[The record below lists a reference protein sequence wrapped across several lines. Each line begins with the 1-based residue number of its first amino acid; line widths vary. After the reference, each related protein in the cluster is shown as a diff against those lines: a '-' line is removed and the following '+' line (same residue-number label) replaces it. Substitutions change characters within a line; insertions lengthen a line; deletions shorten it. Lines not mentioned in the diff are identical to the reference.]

1 MKIYLKIFSW
11 KNILKKCLYNI
22 MMNISLMNDLM
33 KNMLGFMK
41 MNEANLA
48 HNMICELDVMLLV
61 VMKCFSENV
70 MLLVVMKCYEMNGGR
85 KMEKG
90 QGVP

>member
-1 MKIYLKIFSW
+1 
-11 KNILKKCLYNI
+11 
-22 MMNISLMNDLM
+22 MNISLMNDLM

-90 QGVP
+90 RGLW

>member
-1 MKIYLKIFSW
+1 
-11 KNILKKCLYNI
+11 
-22 MMNISLMNDLM
+22 MNDLM

-41 MNEANLA
+41 MNEGGEM
-48 HNMICELDVMLLV
+48 NMMKMMLMTL
-61 VMKCFSENV
+61 MKCFSENV

-90 QGVP
+90 QGLS

>member
-1 MKIYLKIFSW
+1 MYKRC
-11 KNILKKCLYNI
+11 LKKCLYNI